1 MSTLAPRRGS
11 DLSDIAD
18 LRLRLANMRTEL
30 TSQLAAEP
38 ILDGG
43 LLALLGNIGTALAA
57 LEDRAADGVELA
69 ERVAISDDGK
79 TIRLALYTGREAVA
93 VGELEPGYAAMI
105 AGRLVA
111 AVSHRLWRR

>member
-1 MSTLAPRRGS
+1 M
-11 DLSDIAD
+11 
-18 LRLRLANMRTEL
+18 
-30 TSQLAAEP
+30 
-38 ILDGG
+38 
-43 LLALLGNIGTALAA
+43 LALLGNIGTALAA

-93 VGELEPGYAAMI
+93 VVELEPGYAAMI

-111 AVSHRLWRR
+111 AVSHRLRRC